1 MCMKIL
7 LNKLIRGSSDCFLA
21 ESRFRFLKGGCGT
34 GASTKNF
41 NAPQRKLQRD
51 MLYNQVVSVIK
62 QQNGMLPYDKYRVLR
77 IVTKKIREGTL

>member
-34 GASTKNF
+34 GSSTKNF
-41 NAPQRKLQRD
+41 NAPERKLQRD

-62 QQNGMLPYDKYRVLR
+62 QKKGMLPYDKYRVLR